1 MVDGGQGVVLSPA
14 IQDRLLPLDM
24 NGLGY
29 PSLEP
34 VGLTAQDGD
43 AVVVYGVS
51 PVLHMVP
58 D

>member
-1 MVDGGQGVVLSPA
+1 MALSPA
-14 IQDRLLPLDM
+14 IQGRRLPLDVY
-24 NGLGY
+24 GLGY

>member
-1 MVDGGQGVVLSPA
+1 MALSPA
-14 IQDRLLPLDM
+14 IQGRLLPLDM

-51 PVLHMVP
+51 LVLHMVF